1 MRDCGLEWN
10 RRVTAD
16 LIAPLRSCDPVKEED
31 KVGDPS
37 GAVRREGR
45 GGRQTEVRVRG
56 MVGFCVHTSF
66 INVSNIVISIL
77 MCSR

>member
-45 GGRQTEVRVRG
+45 GGEEGKRRFESGAWWVFVFTLLLSMSQ
-56 MVGFCVHTSF
+56 
-66 INVSNIVISIL
+66 IL
-77 MCSR
+77 